1 MANRLSHL
9 VVVNAMVVL
18 FLGLVAG
25 LLLTFAMLESIAL
38 WPIPGWDVQVPG
50 STRGWQA
57 AHVGGILNAVM
68 IVSLLWLT
76 QYLNLDG
83 KALKW
88 SAWSLII
95 TGWGNTL
102 FYWAGNFSTN
112 RGLSVAD
119 TPYGPGDIWGSLAYL
134 GGGTAMVFTFT
145 VVIILGLTAYRKLQQ

>member
-145 VVIILGLTAYRKLQQ
+145 VVIILGLAAYRKLQQ